1 MVNGCRRQTGR
12 DRALT
17 ALARWTLQYL
27 NYSFSNPSLLTQALS
42 HRSVGDANNE
52 RLEFLGDGFLNLAI
66 AQRLYELHPLYSEG
80 DLSRLR
86 ASLVN
91 GVTLQEIAVS
101 LELDQHIILSKA
113 ERSSGGARRA
123 SIIANAVEAI
133 IGAVLLDGGHEAAQ
147 QVVDRLYL
155 SRLDNLPPPDEL
167 KDPKTRLQE
176 WLQARGSELPE
187 YLVEHLAGAAHAQ
200 TFTVSC
206 SAAGEITRADGASRR
221 GAEQEAA
228 RLLLDALRHD
238 E

>member
-1 MVNGCRRQTGR
+1 M
-12 DRALT
+12 T
-17 ALARWTLQYL
+17 ALARWTTKYL
-27 NYSFSNPSLLTQALS
+27 NYSFSDSSLLSRALT
-42 HRSVGDANNE
+42 HRSVGGDNNE

-66 AQRLYELHPLYSEG
+66 AELLYELYPSYSEG

-91 GVTLQEIAVS
+91 GASLQEIAVS

-113 ERSSGGARRA
+113 ERGSGGARRA

-133 IGAVLLDGGHEAAQ
+133 IGAVLLDGGYEAARR
-147 QVVDRLYL
+147 VVNRLYVTRLENL
-155 SRLDNLPPPDEL
+155 SSPDEL

-176 WLQARGSELPE
+176 WLQARGNELPD
-187 YLVEHLAGAAHAQ
+187 YVVEHVAGAAHAQ
-200 TFTVSC
+200 TFTLSVSAVGRNA
-206 SAAGEITRADGASRR
+206 SADGTSRR

-228 RLLLDALRHD
+228 RLLLDILRHD

>member
-1 MVNGCRRQTGR
+1 MVNGCHRQAGR

-17 ALARWTLQYL
+17 ALGRWSSQYL
-27 NYSFSNPSLLTQALS
+27 NYSFGNPSLLEQALS

-66 AQRLYELHPLYSEG
+66 AQRLYELCPQYSEG
-80 DLSRLR
+80 ELSRLR

-91 GVTLQEIAVS
+91 GASLKAIAVS
-101 LELDQHIILSKA
+101 IQLDQHIIISKA

-133 IGAVLLDGGHEAAQ
+133 IGAVLLDGGYEAAR
-147 QVVDRLYL
+147 QVVNHLYLDRLN
-155 SRLDNLPPPDEL
+155 NLPSPDDL
-167 KDPKTRLQE
+167 KDAKTRLQE
-176 WLQARGSELPE
+176 WLQARGVDLPE
-187 YLVEHLAGAAHAQ
+187 YTVEHVAGADHAQ

-206 SAAGEITRADGASRR
+206 SAEGQATRAEGRSRR
-221 GAEQEAA
+221 TAEQRAA
-228 RLLLDALRHD
+228 RLLLDILRHD